1 MLFAF
6 TWLVVLI
13 TSRTAVQFSR
23 LTLPKLLLNPKLLQM
38 KPPNWILAVKI
49 KPSLTRMGLLN
60 VKLMAVLTSVMG
72 LATLTTTVTACLRSV
87 SEPEGSSLRSLKS
100 VSL

>member
-1 MLFAF
+1 
-6 TWLVVLI
+6 
-13 TSRTAVQFSR
+13 
-23 LTLPKLLLNPKLLQM
+23 
-38 KPPNWILAVKI
+38 
-49 KPSLTRMGLLN
+49 MGLLN